1 MSFLCGLRAGSAGG
15 RRRRAVA
22 VVVGCLCG
30 LVVGAW
36 PAVGTAFAV
45 PHIYWSNRVV
55 FTIGEASL
63 DGTGVNQSF
72 IGAGNGPQGL
82 AVDGRH
88 IYWPIVETGAIGVAN
103 LDGTGVNL
111 SFITGANAP
120 AGVAVD
126 AQHIYWTNIGDNTI
140 GVANLDGTGVNQSLI
155 SFADEPAEVAVN
167 GRHIYWTNFGG
178 NTIGEAN
185 KDGTAVNEFFIT
197 GVDSPGGV
205 AVDGQHI
212 YWTSVNGN
220 TIGEANLDGTGVNQ
234 DFITGANAP
243 DGLAVD
249 GQHIYWTN
257 SGDGTIGEAN
267 LDGTGV
273 NQSFITG
280 AIGQSGNPAVS
291 VPVAQV
297 GSIVPPPFA
306 NTPQGSLSAPST
318 VTLRNTGQRPL
329 SLTGLSFAGAD
340 PSDFLVS
347 TGTCLGNI
355 DPGNS
360 CQLQAYFSPQGQGA
374 RSATLQIAT
383 NDYANSPLQVQLSGT
398 GAGLS
403 LVSAGPQGPPG
414 TQGPT
419 GPPGSQGPAGPT
431 GPVGPSGLTGRRGAP
446 GRVELITCKT
456 VNRTAIKKIN
466 GKRRK
471 VRVKRQKCTG
481 TLVSGKVKFT
491 IGGAAT
497 HATISRKRTVY
508 ATGVRLSNAKRSSQ
522 LVVTDLRPLRP
533 GRYTLT
539 LQSRHGRRSMIRRTQ
554 ITIT

>member
-1 MSFLCGLRAGSAGG
+1 MSFLGGLRAGSAGG
-15 RRRRAVA
+15 GRRRAVT
-22 VVVGCLCG
+22 VVVGSLCG

-63 DGTGVNQSF
+63 DGTGVNQNF

-111 SFITGANAP
+111 NFITGANAP

-126 AQHIYWTNIGDNTI
+126 AQHVYWTNIGDNTI

-155 SFADEPAEVAVN
+155 SFADEPAEVAVD

-297 GSIVPPPFA
+297 GSMVPPPFA
-306 NTPQGSLSAPST
+306 NTPQGSLSAPLT

-347 TGTCLGNI
+347 TGSCLGNI

-360 CQLQAYFSPQGQGA
+360 CQLQVYFSPQGQGA

-383 NDYANSPLQVQLSGT
+383 NGYANSPLGVQLAGT
-398 GAGLS
+398 GAGIS
-403 LVSAGPQGPPG
+403 LVQGPAVPGPQGPV
-414 TQGPT
+414 
-419 GPPGSQGPAGPT
+419 GPAGPP
-431 GPVGPSGLTGRRGAP
+431 GPRGPAGARGAA
-446 GRVELITCKT
+446 GKVELITCKT
-456 VNRTAIKKIN
+456 ATTTVTKKIN

-471 VRVKRQKCTG
+471 VKVKRQKCTG
-481 TLVSGKVKFT
+481 KLVSGKVKFK
-491 IGGAAT
+491 IRGAAAR
-497 HATISRKRTVY
+497 ATISRKRTVY
-508 ATGVRLSNAKRSSQ
+508 ATGVRVSRTKRSSQ
-522 LVVTDLRPLRP
+522 LVVTDLLPLRR